1 MEVFI
6 YINGKFVD
14 RVSNSIDE
22 ILKAHPRALVKE
34 IKDVKD
40 EICGPSK
47 ELYLIDVI
55 VGDIYYTS
63 FGYDETHYKFIKV
76 VGFTKS
82 GKSAIC
88 KRVYMENTGEGNAVY
103 DEVKPTDKTFG
114 QSFKLRIDKGPNY
127 FTLRGSFPYSFDANP
142 NHLMLSTFFK
152 HVEGRKGYMETNPQF
167 GH

>member
-6 YINGKFVD
+6 YINGKFID

-34 IKDVKD
+34 IKDVKH

-47 ELYLIDVI
+47 ELYLIDVMI
-55 VGDIYYTS
+55 GDIFYTS
-63 FGYDETHYKFIKV
+63 FGYDETHTKFVKV
-76 VGFTKS
+76 IGFTKS

-88 KRVYMENTGEGNAVY
+88 KRTYAETVEGGNIVY
-103 DEVKPTDKTFG
+103 DNIKPTDKVFG
-114 QSFKLRIDKGPNY
+114 DQFKLRINKHTED
-127 FTLRGSFPYSFDANP
+127 FTLRGSYPYSFNADMK
-142 NHLMLSTFFK
+142 HLMLATFYK
-152 HVEGRKGYMETNPQF
+152 CKDGYAYMETNPQF